1 MAVIL
6 SLYMHSYE
14 ETETYYATGTTDR
27 RAKWL

>member
-6 SLYMHSYE
+6 SLYMRSYE

-27 RAKWL
+27 RAK